1 MTRGPDGPPPL
12 RRLHLQLVPLR
23 NDLGDGHDV
32 GLEISIDG
40 RTLVDWLRPIETRFD
55 PKVAGAYA
63 PASLEYLR
71 LVALRGDGRQVFA
84 PPGVFGSGGTVLVCG
99 CGHAGCWS
107 LDVEVRHDGSVVRWT
122 GFNSTLSSR
131 RSGWSYAAIEPMLF
145 DSAAY
150 FKTLARIAP
159 LVGSIL
165 KKRPRLAS
173 R

>member
-1 MTRGPDGPPPL
+1 M
-12 RRLHLQLVPLR
+12 R
-23 NDLGDGHDV
+23 NDLGDGHDA

-40 RTLVDWLRPIETRFD
+40 RRLVDWLRPIETRFD

-63 PASLEYLR
+63 PASLEYLC
-71 LVALRGDGRQVFA
+71 LVAVRRDGRQVFA

-107 LDVEVRHDGSVVRWT
+107 LDMKVEHDGSVVRWT

-131 RSGWSYAAIEPMLF
+131 RSGWNYAATEPMRF

-150 FKTLARIAP
+150 FKTLARVAP
-159 LVGSIL
+159 LAGSIL
-165 KKRPRLAS
+165 KKRPRLVDY
-173 R
+173 